1 MESKLLRRLSAAP
14 FLALLLVGN
23 PLLADQLQDDFDAAL
38 QAIDQNQLRTA
49 RERLTTLLATNPSL
63 SRARLELARVYYL
76 SQDYPQ
82 ARAEAQRV
90 ADDPNTPPAVRTT
103 VLAFLAQID
112 ADQKQNM
119 ARHHWTPS
127 IYAGLMF
134 DSNVNVGPS
143 RDIIDINGT
152 PGFVLPE
159 SQEKDDYAMVISPG
173 IAHTYNP
180 GRRFEA
186 GEQQGF
192 FVWQS
197 QANGYYRAYADED
210 DYNLGILTLRTGPAW
225 IVPGRWRAG
234 IGLQGD
240 QIFLG
245 GDNLAWFTTLNPNIT
260 WELGNDT
267 ELSLDGIATD
277 RRYHDNDEDG
287 RDGLY
292 LSANAILTHYF
303 RNRTIGLQ
311 GGIGYADFDA
321 DDDRFG
327 YKAPDLMVGVIV
339 DAWQG
344 GSVYAR
350 LNYRNYDFDGPEPA
364 PFAPTTRDEDEV
376 RVSLGFQHEFR
387 SDALQNWVLLG
398 SWVHTD
404 NDSNVGIYEYD
415 RDIVNLGMAR
425 NF

>member
-1 MESKLLRRLSAAP
+1 MESKLLRRLSPAP
-14 FLALLLVGN
+14 LLTLLLVCT
-23 PLLADQLQDDFDAAL
+23 PLHADQIQDDFDQAI
-38 QAIDQNQLRTA
+38 QAIDQDQLRTA
-49 RERLTTLLATNPSL
+49 RERLTSLLTTNPSL

-76 SQDYPQ
+76 SQDYPK
-82 ARAEAQRV
+82 AREEAQRV

-112 ADQKQNM
+112 ADQKRNM
-119 ARHHWTPS
+119 SRHQWTPS
-127 IYAGLMF
+127 IYAGLMY

-152 PGFVLPE
+152 PAQVLPG
-159 SQEKDDYAMVISPG
+159 SQEKDDFAVVVSPG

-192 FVWQS
+192 FLWQS
-197 QANGYYRAYADED
+197 QANAYYRAYTDED

-225 IVPGRWRAG
+225 VVPGHWRAS

-260 WELGNDT
+260 WELSRAT
-267 ELSLDGIATD
+267 ELSLDGTVTD

-287 RDGLY
+287 RDGVY
-292 LSANAILTHYF
+292 TSAMAIVTHYF
-303 RNRTIGLQ
+303 NERRIGLQ
-311 GGIGYADFDA
+311 AGIGYADFNA
-321 DDDRFG
+321 DDNRFG
-327 YKAPDLMVGVIV
+327 YDTPDFMLGVIV
-339 DAWQG
+339 EAWQG

-350 LNYRNYDFDGPEPA
+350 VNYRSYEFDGSEPA
-364 PFAPTTRDEDEV
+364 PFAPTVRDEDEV
-376 RVSLGFQHEFR
+376 RLAVGFQHDFR
-387 SDALQNWVLLG
+387 SEALQNWVLLG

-404 NDSNVGIYEYD
+404 NDANIGIYEYD
-415 RDIVNLGMAR
+415 RDVVNLGMAR

>member
-1 MESKLLRRLSAAP
+1 MESKLLRRLSPVP
-14 FLALLLVGN
+14 FLTLLLVCT
-23 PLLADQLQDDFDAAL
+23 PLHADQLQDDFEQAM

-49 RERLTTLLATNPSL
+49 RERLTSLLTTNPSL

-76 SQDYPQ
+76 SQDYPK
-82 ARAEAQRV
+82 ASEEAQRV
-90 ADDPNTPPAVRTT
+90 ADDPNTPPAIRTT

-112 ADQKQNM
+112 ADQKQNT
-119 ARHHWTPS
+119 ARHNWTPS
-127 IYAGLMF
+127 IYAGLMY

-152 PGFVLPE
+152 PASVLPE
-159 SQEKDDYAMVISPG
+159 SQEKDDFALVISPG
-173 IAHTYNP
+173 IAHTWNP

-192 FVWQS
+192 FLWQS
-197 QANGYYRAYADED
+197 QANAYYRAYADED

-225 IVPGRWRAG
+225 VVPGRWRAG

-245 GDNLAWFTTLNPNIT
+245 GSNLAWFTTLNPNIT
-260 WELGNDT
+260 WELGSAT
-267 ELSLDGIATD
+267 ELSLDGIVTD

-292 LSANAILTHYF
+292 LSANAIVTHYF
-303 RNRTIGLQ
+303 RNRTIGIQ

-321 DDDRFG
+321 DDNRFG
-327 YKAPDLMVGVIV
+327 YKTPDLMLGVIV
-339 DAWQG
+339 EAWQG

-350 LNYRNYDFDGPEPA
+350 VNYRNYEFDGPEPA
-364 PFAPTTRDEDEV
+364 PFAPATRDEDEIRLAV
-376 RVSLGFQHEFR
+376 GFQHDFR
-387 SDALQNWVLLG
+387 SEALQHWVLLG

-404 NDSNVGIYEYD
+404 NDANIGIYEYD
-415 RDIVNLGMAR
+415 RDVVNLGMAR